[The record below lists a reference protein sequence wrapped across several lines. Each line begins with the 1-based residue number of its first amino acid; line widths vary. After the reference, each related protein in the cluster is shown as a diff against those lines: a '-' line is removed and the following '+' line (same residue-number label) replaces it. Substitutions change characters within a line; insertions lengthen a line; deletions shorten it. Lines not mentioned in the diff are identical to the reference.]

1 MSEYLG
7 EAAKACSSN
16 PVTWLKQQQAAL
28 KVNRPAKVLEAL
40 WPYLEAASV
49 SDEKAPVRKAR
60 RYLKNRLG
68 QVNYREAI
76 EKKRPIG
83 SGEIESAH
91 RFVVQ
96 ERLKKAGAWWAP
108 QNIDPMLAL
117 RLIRING
124 QWNAYWQEDSRAK
137 AA

>member
-1 MSEYLG
+1 M
-7 EAAKACSSN
+7 
-16 PVTWLKQQQAAL
+16 
-28 KVNRPAKVLEAL
+28 NRPAKVLEAM
-40 WPYLEAASV
+40 WPHFEDVSV
-49 SDEKAPVRKAR
+49 PDEKAPVRKAH
-60 RYLKNRLG
+60 RYLKNRLS

-108 QNIDPMLAL
+108 KNIDPMLAL

-124 QWNAYWQEDSRAK
+124 QWAAYWDNKTRGE